1 MSQHPEQ
8 YYHPP
13 TRESFIPFVNKEVV
27 PAVDA
32 TKLNMGLYVGEQREG
47 LKTATTGEMS
57 LLLEYKEREAFVA
70 SFADQGEVLG
80 IVQLQ
85 GATRGKGYRVATGLH
100 LVRLFASQIQE
111 ITTHPESPYREMYMP
126 PLFMIEGVEVA
137 ISDMVGSRYEALASE
152 LGMKFS
158 VDEQLFLKKLK

>member
-1 MSQHPEQ
+1 MSLHPEQ
-8 YYHPP
+8 FYQPP
-13 TRESFIPFVNKEVV
+13 TSEDFIPFVKKDVV

-32 TKLNMGLYVGEQREG
+32 SQLNMGLFVGEQRAG

-57 LLLEYKEREAFVA
+57 LLLEYKEREAFVT
-70 SFADQGEVLG
+70 SFADQGEALG

-111 ITTHPESPYREMYMP
+111 ITAHPESPYREIYMP
-126 PLFMIEGVEVA
+126 PVFMIEGVEVA

-158 VDEQLFLKKLK
+158 AQEQLFLKKLK